1 MHKEVLRGS
10 LLTECASRGVES
22 LPKTMRISSRRGTIV
37 FFIIL
42 GIGLVALA
50 VALNVGWI
58 ILNWREGVLLVFGI
72 IFFALLI
79 AGMVVNT
86 IFLVREVRRSEQH
99 DSFINAVTHELK
111 TPVASIRLHLETLQR
126 RELAEARKQE
136 FYSLMLKD
144 VDRLTDT
151 IEQVLRAGRAGDK
164 KAGREKAD
172 VDFSQLVR
180 DCTVRT
186 RHHLRPEAL
195 RYEEAANNGAG
206 VHVKG
211 SHEDLR
217 TAVSNVLDNAIK
229 YSGENVDIH
238 VRLEASDAKRVKLS
252 IRDQGIGIH
261 PDDLKRIFRR
271 FHRLAPRSLAQVKGT
286 GLGLFIVKSIAK
298 KHGGEAYALSEG
310 EGQGTTLVIEL
321 PKVQLPPAGVAE

>member
-1 MHKEVLRGS
+1 
-10 LLTECASRGVES
+10 
-22 LPKTMRISSRRGTIV
+22 MRISSRRGTIV

-126 RELAEARKQE
+126 RELPEARKQE

-144 VDRLTDT
+144 ADRLTET
-151 IEQVLRAGRAGDK
+151 VEQVLRAGRAGVNR
-164 KAGREKAD
+164 AGREKTD
-172 VDFSQLVR
+172 VNFSQLVSE
-180 DCTVRT
+180 CMEATRT
-186 RHHLRPEAL
+186 RFHLQPESL
-195 RYEEAANNGAG
+195 RYEEAAINGKG
-206 VHVKG
+206 VHVRG
-211 SHEDLR
+211 SQEDLR
-217 TAVSNVLDNAIK
+217 TAVSNILDNAVK
-229 YSGENVDIH
+229 YSGDHVDVQ
-238 VRLEASDAKRVKLS
+238 VRLEASDGKRVVLKV
-252 IRDQGIGIH
+252 RDHGIGIH

-271 FHRLAPRSLAQVKGT
+271 FYRITPRSLAQVKGT

-298 KHGGEAYALSEG
+298 KHGGAVYALSEG
-310 EGQGTTLVIEL
+310 EGKGTTLVIEL
-321 PKVQLPPAGVAE
+321 PKLPSPPAGARE